1 MFYYIFEKLE
11 NDIISKKDYLKV
23 NHKYGTSN
31 KLILYILTILSL
43 LGIFGSFKRQY
54 LKMYNNGEMDK
65 EILNNYD
72 IEKTEIIH
80 SYFEEGVK
88 VLSKKKD
95 RK

>member
-31 KLILYILTILSL
+31 KLILYMLIILSL
-43 LGIFGSFKRQY
+43 LGVFGSSKGQF
-54 LKMYNNGEMDK
+54 LKMYNSGEMDQV
-65 EILNNYD
+65 LLDNCD
-72 IEKTEIIH
+72 SEKTEIVH
-80 SYFEEGVK
+80 NYFEDNVK

-95 RK
+95 RN